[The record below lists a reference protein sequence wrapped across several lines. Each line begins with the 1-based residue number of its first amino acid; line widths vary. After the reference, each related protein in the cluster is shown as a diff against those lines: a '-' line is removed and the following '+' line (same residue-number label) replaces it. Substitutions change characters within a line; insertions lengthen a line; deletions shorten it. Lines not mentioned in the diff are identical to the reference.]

1 MRYGEIARKIRQETK
16 TLSDTTSRLNAL
28 ADELERMTYHKGKGR
43 GRDQRLLKRTCRG
56 VDGELGTS
64 AKCKVPN
71 VRHTLFG
78 PEGIFRYYSDAN
90 PQGLY

>member
-43 GRDQRLLKRTCRG
+43 GRDQRLLKKNLQGRG
-56 VDGELGTS
+56 W
-64 AKCKVPN
+64 
-71 VRHTLFG
+71 
-78 PEGIFRYYSDAN
+78 
-90 PQGLY
+90 